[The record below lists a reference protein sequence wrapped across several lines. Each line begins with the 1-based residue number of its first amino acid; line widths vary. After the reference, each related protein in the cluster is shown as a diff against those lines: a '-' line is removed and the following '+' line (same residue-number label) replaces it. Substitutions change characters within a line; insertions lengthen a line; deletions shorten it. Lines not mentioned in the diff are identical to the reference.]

1 MGERG
6 GPAARRLR
14 RIITVVPNL
23 EKIPG
28 VLGRIARRRFEV
40 LARHS
45 FENLP
50 QAPAVPSFSSALT
63 APGLTLIAEVKRK
76 SPSKG
81 EIADLDAAATARAYV
96 RGGAGAISV
105 LTEPDFF
112 GGSEADLRAVAG
124 AVEVPVLRK
133 DFVVHPGQIWE
144 ARALGASA
152 VLLIVA
158 VLGGLTGAYLE
169 EARKAGIEALVEVHD
184 RSELELA
191 IAAGARIIGI
201 NNRDLMSLEVDINRA
216 PELAREARAVGFSGL
231 LVAESGYY
239 HPEELASISRILDGV
254 LVGSSLAV
262 AGDTEAAVRRL
273 LGR

>member
-1 MGERG
+1 M
-6 GPAARRLR
+6 
-14 RIITVVPNL
+14 VPNL

-28 VLGRIARRRFEV
+28 VLGRIARRRFELV
-40 LARHS
+40 SQRS
-45 FENLP
+45 FEGLP
-50 QAPAVPSFSSALT
+50 VAPAIPPFSAALA
-63 APGLTLIAEVKRK
+63 APGLTLIAEIKRK

-81 EIADLDAAATARAYV
+81 EIANLDAAATARAYA

-112 GGSEADLRAVAG
+112 GGSEEDLREVVG
-124 AVEVPVLRK
+124 AVELPVLRK

-158 VLGGLTGAYLE
+158 VLGGLTEAYLE
-169 EARKAGIEALVEVHD
+169 EARKAGIDALVEVHD
-184 RSELELA
+184 HAELELA
-191 IAAGARIIGI
+191 LEAGAKIIGV
-201 NNRDLMSLEVDINRA
+201 NNRDLMSLEVDIGRA
-216 PELAREARAVGFSGL
+216 PELARLARAAGFSGL

-239 HPEELASISRILDGV
+239 HPEELAAISRIFDGV
-254 LVGSSLAV
+254 LVGSSLV
-262 AGDTEAAVRRL
+262 AEADTEAAVRRL

>member
-1 MGERG
+1 M
-6 GPAARRLR
+6 
-14 RIITVVPNL
+14 VPNL

-40 LARHS
+40 VSRQK
-45 FENLP
+45 FEGPFEPLP
-50 QAPAVPSFSSALT
+50 RPSFAAALE
-63 APGLTLIAEVKRK
+63 APGITLIAEIKRK

-81 EIADLDAAATARAYV
+81 EIADLDAPATAVAYA

-112 GGSEADLRAVAG
+112 GGSEADLRAVAQ
-124 AVEVPVLRK
+124 AVDLPLLRK

-158 VLGGLTGAYLE
+158 VLGGLTEAYLQ
-169 EARKAGIEALVEVHD
+169 EARKAGVDALVEVHD
-184 RSELELA
+184 RGELELA
-191 IAAGARIIGI
+191 MAAGAEIIGI
-201 NNRDLMSLEVDINRA
+201 NNRDLISLEVDTSRA
-216 PELAREARAVGFSGL
+216 PELARYARAAGFSGL

-239 HPEELASISRILDGV
+239 HPEELAYISHLFDGV
-254 LVGSSLAV
+254 LVGSSLASQ
-262 AGDTEAAVRRL
+262 ADAEAAVRRL